1 MNPRAQH
8 LLVMAKQ
15 PRIGR
20 VKTRLG
26 AGIGAMEATR
36 AYRVML
42 AETLNTLSRD
52 PRWQTWIAVSGVHE
66 LHARVWPETVNLV
79 DQGTGD
85 LGDRMQRMFNTL
97 PIGPVVII
105 GSDVPNI
112 ERADIANAF
121 HQLGRHDAVFG
132 PAPDGGY
139 WLVGQSRRRTVLPM
153 FDNVRWSSEHAL
165 SDTMANLKGAP
176 VKLLRQLADVDDA
189 ASYRN
194 WLRGK

>member
-1 MNPRAQH
+1 MNARPQH

-36 AYRVML
+36 NYRVML
-42 AETLNTLSRD
+42 GETLNTLSRD
-52 PRWQTWIAVSGVHE
+52 PRWQTWVAVAGVHE
-66 LHARVWPETVNLV
+66 LNARVWPDNVKLV
-79 DQGTGD
+79 DQGTGN
-85 LGDRMQRMFNTL
+85 LGDRMQRMFDTL

-105 GSDVPNI
+105 GSDIPHI
-112 ERADIANAF
+112 AKADIADAF
-121 HQLGRHDAVFG
+121 RQLGRHDAVFG

-139 WLVGQSRRRTVLPM
+139 WLVGQSRKCTVLNL
-153 FDNVRWSSEHAL
+153 FDNVRWSSQYAL
-165 SDTMANLKGAP
+165 SDTMANLGGAP
-176 VKLLRQLADVDDA
+176 AKLLRQLADVDDA

-194 WLRGK
+194 WLQSR

>member
-1 MNPRAQH
+1 
-8 LLVMAKQ
+8 MAKQ

-52 PRWQTWIAVSGVHE
+52 PRWQTWVAVSGVHE
-66 LHARVWPETVNLV
+66 LHARVWPDNVNLV

-85 LGDRMQRMFNTL
+85 LGDRMQRMFNML
-97 PIGPVVII
+97 PVGPVVII
-105 GSDVPNI
+105 GSDIPNI
-112 ERADIANAF
+112 VCADIAEAF
-121 HQLGRHDAVFG
+121 RQLGRHDAVFG

-139 WLVGQSRRRTVLPM
+139 WLVGQSRRRTVLQI
-153 FDNVRWSSEHAL
+153 FDNVRWSSEYAL
-165 SDTMANLKGAP
+165 ADTMANLDGAS

-194 WLRGK
+194 WLRGR

>member
-1 MNPRAQH
+1 MSPRTQH

-26 AGIGAMEATR
+26 AGIGTMEATR
-36 AYRVML
+36 VYRVML
-42 AETLNTLSRD
+42 AETLNILSRD
-52 PRWQTWIAVSGVHE
+52 PRWQTWVAVSGVHE
-66 LHARVWPETVNLV
+66 LNANVWPGNVNLV

-97 PIGPVVII
+97 PIGPVVVI
-105 GSDVPNI
+105 GSDIPNI

-121 HQLGRHDAVFG
+121 HQLGRHDAVLG

-139 WLVGQSRRRTVLPM
+139 WLVGQSRKRTVLQM

-176 VKLLRQLADVDDA
+176 VTLLRQLADVDDA

-194 WLRGK
+194 WLRGR